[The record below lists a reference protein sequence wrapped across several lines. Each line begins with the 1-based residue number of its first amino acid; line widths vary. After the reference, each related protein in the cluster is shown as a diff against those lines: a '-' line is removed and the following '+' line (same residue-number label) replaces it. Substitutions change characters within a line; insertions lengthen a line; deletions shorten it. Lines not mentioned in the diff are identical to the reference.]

1 MSLNYTTYVAQ
12 IANIMTVTSTTA
24 QFQTM
29 LPGMI
34 DYAEQRIYRELDLL
48 NTVVRDAS
56 SGTVSGVRDFTL
68 PITSQGKFVTVQG
81 INLFSPAGTT
91 AATGS
96 RSALQPVS
104 RDFLEATY
112 GSGNIG
118 SGQPVYFAMI
128 NQWTVIL
135 GPWPNGAYRLE
146 VVGTIRPTPLSDTNT
161 TTFLTEYL
169 PDLFIAASMIYAS
182 GYQRDFGSQADNP
195 QQSQSWES
203 QYERLFASAN
213 GEEMRKKFSGPGWT
227 SYSNIANPP
236 ER

>member
-1 MSLNYTTYVAQ
+1 MSLTYTTYVAQ
-12 IANIMTVTSTTA
+12 VSNIMAVSSTTT

-118 SGQPVYFAMI
+118 SGQPAYFAMI
-128 NQWTVIL
+128 DQWTVIL

>member
-1 MSLNYTTYVAQ
+1 MSLTYTTYVAQ
-12 IANIMTVTSTTA
+12 IANIMTVTSTTE

-48 NTVVRDAS
+48 QTVVRNSDN
-56 SGTVSGVRDFTL
+56 GTTSGVREFTL
-68 PITSQGKFVTVQG
+68 PITSQGKFITVQG

-91 AATGS
+91 ALTGS

-112 GSGNIG
+112 GSGNAG

-128 NQWTVIL
+128 DQWTIIL
-135 GPWPNGAYRLE
+135 GPWPNGSYRLE
-146 VVGTIRPTPLSDTNT
+146 VVGTIRPTPLSATNT

-169 PDLFIAASMIYAS
+169 PDLFVAASMIYAS

-227 SYSNIANPP
+227 SYSNVANPP

>member
-1 MSLNYTTYVAQ
+1 MSLTYTTYVAQ
-12 IANIMTVTSTTA
+12 IANIMTVTPDTT

-29 LPGMI
+29 LPGCI

-48 NTVVRDAS
+48 QTVVRNSDY
-56 SGTVSGVRDFTL
+56 GTTSGVREFTL
-68 PITSQGKFVTVQG
+68 PSTSQGKFVTVQG
-81 INLFSPAGTT
+81 INLFYPAGAT

-118 SGQPVYFAMI
+118 AGQPSYFAMI
-128 NQWTVIL
+128 DQWTIIL
-135 GPWPNGAYRLE
+135 GPWPNGSYRLE
-146 VVGTIRPTPLSDTNT
+146 VVGTIRPTPLSSTNT
-161 TTFLTEYL
+161 TTFLTTYL
-169 PDLFIAASMIYAS
+169 PDLFVAASMVYAS

-213 GEEMRKKFSGPGWT
+213 GEEVRKKFAGPGWT
-227 SYSNIANPP
+227 SYSAIANPP

>member
-1 MSLNYTTYVAQ
+1 MALNYTSYVAQ
-12 IANIMTVTSTTA
+12 LANIMTVTSNTP
-24 QFQTM
+24 QFQLM
-29 LPGMI
+29 LPGCI

-48 NTVVRDAS
+48 STVIRDAS
-56 SGTVSGVRDFTL
+56 SGTFAGVREFTL
-68 PITSQGKFVTVQG
+68 PVTSQGKFVTVQG
-81 INLFSPAGTT
+81 INLFYPAGTT

-96 RSALQPVS
+96 RAPLQPVS
-104 RDFLEATY
+104 RDFLEAAY
-112 GSGNIG
+112 GSGNTG
-118 SGQPVYFAMI
+118 AGQPNYFAMI
-128 NQWTVIL
+128 DQWTIIL
-135 GPWPNGAYRLE
+135 GPWPNGSYRLE
-146 VVGTIRPTPLSDTNT
+146 VVGTIRPTPLSVNNP
-161 TTFLTEYL
+161 TTFLTTYL
-169 PDLFIAASMIYAS
+169 PDLFVAASMVFAS